1 MCLCFFVDSER
12 SWDLERLNLLLSP
25 QVVEDIINFKPPI
38 GSMDHDFMQ
47 WRRTVDGSFSK
58 KSAFESLIDQ
68 SIQVHEPS

>member
-25 QVVEDIINFKPPI
+25 QVVEDIRNFKPPI
-38 GSMDHDFMQ
+38 GSMDHDFVQ
-47 WRRTVDGSFSK
+47 WRRTVDGSFST